1 MSMSQNKYS
10 FMIDNK
16 LKIRIQIQQPH
27 QAIEE
32 IYPELAEPEIEYE
45 QSWDWQRIFVV
56 ILILLSILA
65 LMGYMIFNA
74 TKSESSV
81 NEKAVAAIN
90 QTITA
95 QENSISAEKAAPEPA
110 MTNKTKSIESSKL
123 LTESKHSP
131 DIIQPRDTT
140 KSVKIANPAEQTT
153 APLAKPKPEPKIHKP
168 TVIPRKK
175 PETISQTKPQKTL
188 NHPPQVFRAQLSHAI
203 RAREPVDAI
212 DSVQL
217 QPGESRPIYFFLHL
231 KDLQGKKVSIH
242 WYHDDTLDSQLS
254 LQIHNNNWRTNAS
267 KQLDHQRLGAWRV
280 ELLSESGIL
289 LATRNFTVTE
299 R

>member
-1 MSMSQNKYS
+1 MS
-10 FMIDNK
+10 DNK

-45 QSWDWQRIFVV
+45 QSWDWKRISAT
-56 ILILLSILA
+56 ILILLPILA
-65 LMGYMIFNA
+65 LMGYMLFNA
-74 TKSESSV
+74 AKTESSV
-81 NEKAVAAIN
+81 NEKSVATIN
-90 QTITA
+90 QAITT
-95 QENSISAEKAAPEPA
+95 QENSISAEKAAPEP
-110 MTNKTKSIESSKL
+110 TITDKTISIESSKPL
-123 LTESKHSP
+123 SESNHSP
-131 DIIQPRDTT
+131 DIIQPRNTT
-140 KSVKIANPAEQTT
+140 KKSVKIANPVEQTT
-153 APLAKPKPEPKIHKP
+153 TPLAQSKPEQKTHKP

-175 PETISQTKPQKTL
+175 PKTISQAKPLTTSTS
-188 NHPPQVFRAQLSHAI
+188 NHPQVLRAQLSHAI
-203 RAREPVDAI
+203 KAREPVDAI

-217 QPGESRPIYFFLHL
+217 QQGESKPIYFYLHL
-231 KDLQGKKVSIH
+231 KDLQGKRVSIH
-242 WYHDDTLDSQLS
+242 WYHDDTLDSQVS

-280 ELLSESGIL
+280 ELLNESGIL